1 MPQIE
6 ELRRQRAGI
15 NEQVQA
21 LATIETSGGTLTAE
35 QLTEFTS
42 LQQQFTDITAKIE
55 RLEAADRAAALVAK
69 PVKATQQ
76 TTGISVKAEPKQYP
90 GAGMT
95 RLVMSIAAAQGN
107 VQDAAKFA
115 AEELNDQSV
124 SMAINTAANSG
135 GVLIPE
141 NLHSEVIELLRD
153 RTIIRKLGARSI
165 PLPNGNM
172 ALPRLAG
179 GATASYT
186 GEGKDAKVSEARFD
200 DVKLTAK
207 TMIAMVPVSNQL
219 IGRAGFNVEQLV
231 LQDILT
237 AISVREDKAFMRDDG
252 TGDTPVGM
260 KARAPDGERTGSLSI
275 PEITDPEAME
285 WMEDNLFRVG
295 SEKEGSA
302 WLVNIDILKGTYQLL
317 SSIQLKDYTRPGN
330 KGLEGL
336 AWDKENQVLFA
347 AKEKKPVMISR
358 VDVQSEENSVST
370 LPTSATTSVRDVS
383 GLHYHS
389 PTASLLVLSDKS
401 GKVLEI
407 NREGLVTDRLYLNA
421 GWAGLTQNIPQA
433 EGIALDDAGNLYIVS
448 EPNLFYRFTKKQNGR
463 T

>member
-1 MPQIE
+1 
-6 ELRRQRAGI
+6 
-15 NEQVQA
+15 
-21 LATIETSGGTLTAE
+21 
-35 QLTEFTS
+35 
-42 LQQQFTDITAKIE
+42 
-55 RLEAADRAAALVAK
+55 
-69 PVKATQQ
+69 
-76 TTGISVKAEPKQYP
+76 
-90 GAGMT
+90 
-95 RLVMSIAAAQGN
+95 
-107 VQDAAKFA
+107 
-115 AEELNDQSV
+115 
-124 SMAINTAANSG
+124 
-135 GVLIPE
+135 
-141 NLHSEVIELLRD
+141 
-153 RTIIRKLGARSI
+153 
-165 PLPNGNM
+165 
-172 ALPRLAG
+172 
-179 GATASYT
+179 
-186 GEGKDAKVSEARFD
+186 
-200 DVKLTAK
+200 
-207 TMIAMVPVSNQL
+207 
-219 IGRAGFNVEQLV
+219 
-231 LQDILT
+231 
-237 AISVREDKAFMRDDG
+237 
-252 TGDTPVGM
+252 M